1 MLGAHQYVGLLVP
14 EHTKW
19 WALRITSYKS
29 WFWAGI
35 LLVLPA
41 VAHAAGLGKLT
52 ILSTLGQPLAAEV
65 DLVSVQEHE
74 VAALKVRIASPEAF
88 ARADVQYSPALIGVR
103 LSIERR
109 SDGRPYVKI
118 VSTRP
123 VNEPFIDLLVEL
135 SWPQG
140 HLVREYTALI
150 DPPGYTPGA
159 PIVQAVP
166 PVELAPAVT
175 LESQAPAST
184 APVEAK
190 PAATAPAVARAV
202 APVRSLESQALAPT
216 APVKAKRAARAPA
229 VKRAAAPAAAGGKE
243 YGPVKRGDTL
253 SRIAARVKPEG
264 VTLEQML
271 VSLYHANREAFGDN
285 MDVLYAGSMLRIPE
299 EHQVA
304 ATSQSEAMK
313 KVRDQAAGK
322 EAPME
327 VLRLSKGELPSVG
340 KTGDGKGVPR
350 EVTERLRV
358 LEAEL
363 DALEKALTDANQ
375 LVAKLEQTVRNMR
388 RRIEITER
396 LPDVAAAETLPQPA
410 PGVPPGAAPPVKGD
424 QAAQPESARSEPA
437 KSGLTAIA
445 PGSGEQPAPEAQP
458 PAAAGPTQQPKP
470 KPKPAEIVQAPPST
484 VDQILAEPLYLAG
497 GGLLALLGGVGYWFA
512 RRRRT
517 QVTDVDPLVNDPLAE
532 AELFLGF
539 GRDQQAEEILK
550 EVLEGDPANEA
561 AKLKLSQIYARRKE
575 KAALEKNAHNV
586 PTQTD
591 GAVNSS
597 LGATLGEMAR
607 ALEAQDIVRDAG
619 AAHAAAELTPAVA
632 APDSTLKFPD
642 GMQPPAAPVKTPGA
656 HGGEAVKADVTGDPT
671 APLGEMA
678 RALEAQDIAR
688 DAGAAHAAA
697 ETAPAV
703 AAHDSTL
710 NFPGEM
716 QPPAAPGGDAVKA
729 GVTGD
734 PAVPK
739 IGTIDFDA
747 APAPATPG
755 DRKDSARDA
764 GAAHAA
770 AEAAPEFAAPD
781 LTLEFPDG
789 SQPPA
794 APGGD
799 ADKAAPAV
807 GTIDF
812 DAAPAPAK
820 PDAGKDSA
828 RDETTIPVSR
838 KP

>member
-1 MLGAHQYVGLLVP
+1 
-14 EHTKW
+14 
-19 WALRITSYKS
+19 
-29 WFWAGI
+29 
-35 LLVLPA
+35 VLPA

-159 PIVQAVP
+159 PIVQAEP
-166 PVELAPAVT
+166 PVVPAPDVT
-175 LESQAPAST
+175 LESQAPVPA

-190 PAATAPAVARAV
+190 PAAIAPAVTRAA
-202 APVRSLESQALAPT
+202 APVRTIESQALAPT

-229 VKRAAAPAAAGGKE
+229 VKRAAAQAGAESKE

-253 SRIAARVKPEG
+253 SKIAARVKPEG

-304 ATSQSEAMK
+304 ATLPSEPMK
-313 KVRDQAAGK
+313 KVRDQAAGR
-322 EAPME
+322 ETPME

-363 DALEKALTDANQ
+363 DALEKALTDANR
-375 LVAKLEQTVRNMR
+375 LVAQLEQTVKNMR
-388 RRIEITER
+388 RRIEITEQ
-396 LPDVAAAETLPQPA
+396 LPGVAAAETLPQPA
-410 PGVPPGAAPPVKGD
+410 PGVPPGAAPPVKGG

-497 GGLLALLGGVGYWFA
+497 GGLLALLGGAGYWFA

-532 AELFLGF
+532 ADLFLGF

-561 AKLKLSQIYARRKE
+561 AKLKLSQIYATRNE
-575 KAALEKNAHNV
+575 KAALEKPAHHV
-586 PTQTD
+586 PAQTD
-591 GAVNSS
+591 GAVNSP

-607 ALEAQDIVRDAG
+607 ALGAQDSV
-619 AAHAAAELTPAVA
+619 
-632 APDSTLKFPD
+632 
-642 GMQPPAAPVKTPGA
+642 
-656 HGGEAVKADVTGDPT
+656 
-671 APLGEMA
+671 
-678 RALEAQDIAR
+678 
-688 DAGAAHAAA
+688 
-697 ETAPAV
+697 
-703 AAHDSTL
+703 
-710 NFPGEM
+710 
-716 QPPAAPGGDAVKA
+716 
-729 GVTGD
+729 
-734 PAVPK
+734 
-739 IGTIDFDA
+739 
-747 APAPATPG
+747 
-755 DRKDSARDA
+755 RDA

-770 AEAAPEFAAPD
+770 AEAAPAVAAPDSMLKFPYGMQPSAAPEKTPGAVNSSVVAPSDAMAPVVETPGIARDAGATHAVAEAAPAVAAPDSTLEFPEEMQPPAAPDKTPGSPGGEAVKAGVTREPVAPIVGTIEFDVAPALATAGDGKDSARDADAANAAAVAAPEPEFAAPE
-781 LTLEFPDG
+781 LMLEFPDG
-789 SQPPA
+789 MQPPA
-794 APGGD
+794 APASA

-820 PDAGKDSA
+820 PDDGKD
-828 RDETTIPVSR
+828 RGP
-838 KP
+838 KHQ

>member
-1 MLGAHQYVGLLVP
+1 M
-14 EHTKW
+14 
-19 WALRITSYKS
+19 
-29 WFWAGI
+29 
-35 LLVLPA
+35 LLVLPW

-52 ILSTLGQPLAAEV
+52 IVSALGQPLLAEV
-65 DLVSVQEHE
+65 DLISVQEHE
-74 VAALKVRIASPEAF
+74 LAALKVRIASPEAF
-88 ARADVQYSPALIGVR
+88 TKANVQYSPALIGVR

-118 VSTRP
+118 ISTRP

-140 HLVREYTALI
+140 NLVREYTALI

-216 APVKAKRAARAPA
+216 APVKAKPAAKARA
-229 VKRAAAPAAAGGKE
+229 VTRAAAPGGAESKE

-253 SRIAARVKPEG
+253 SKIAARVKPEG

-285 MDVLYAGSMLRIPE
+285 MNILYAGSMLRIPE
-299 EHQVA
+299 EQQVV
-304 ATSQSEAMK
+304 ATAQSEAMK
-313 KVRDQAAGK
+313 KVREQAAGK
-322 EAPME
+322 ETPME
-327 VLRLSKGELPSVG
+327 VLRLSKGELPSAG
-340 KTGDGKGVPR
+340 RTGNGKGAPR
-350 EVTERLRV
+350 EVTERLHV

-363 DALEKALTDANQ
+363 DALEKALTEANQ
-375 LVAKLEQTVRNMR
+375 LVVQLEQTVKNMR
-388 RRIEITER
+388 RRIEITEQ
-396 LPDVAAAETLPQPA
+396 LPGVAAAGTLPQPA
-410 PGVPPGAAPPVKGD
+410 PGAQPGAAPPVKGD
-424 QAAQPESARSEPA
+424 QAAQPEPARAEPA
-437 KSGLTAIA
+437 KTGLIA
-445 PGSGEQPAPEAQP
+445 EAPRSGEQAAPAAQ
-458 PAAAGPTQQPKP
+458 PAAAGTPQQPKP
-470 KPKPAEIVQAPPST
+470 KPTEIVQAPPDT
-484 VDQILAEPLYLAG
+484 IDQILAEPLYLAG
-497 GGLLALLGGVGYWFA
+497 GGLFLLLGGAGYWFA

-517 QVTDVDPLVNDPLAE
+517 QVADVDPLVNDPLAE
-532 AELFLGF
+532 AELFLG
-539 GRDQQAEEILK
+539 
-550 EVLEGDPANEA
+550 
-561 AKLKLSQIYARRKE
+561 LSQIYARRKE

-607 ALEAQDIVRDAG
+607 ALEVQDIVRDAG

-789 SQPPA
+789 MQSPS

-799 ADKAAPAV
+799 ADKS
-807 GTIDF
+807 
-812 DAAPAPAK
+812 
-820 PDAGKDSA
+820 SA
-828 RDETTIPVSR
+828 SKT
-838 KP
+838 

>member
-1 MLGAHQYVGLLVP
+1 M
-14 EHTKW
+14 
-19 WALRITSYKS
+19 
-29 WFWAGI
+29 
-35 LLVLPA
+35 LLVLPC

-52 ILSTLGQPLAAEV
+52 IVSALGQPLLAEV
-65 DLVSVQEHE
+65 DLISVQEHE
-74 VAALKVRIASPEAF
+74 LAALKVRIASPEAF
-88 ARADVQYSPALIGVR
+88 TKANVQYSPALIGVR
-103 LSIERR
+103 LSVERR
-109 SDGRPYVKI
+109 SDGGPYIKI
-118 VSTRP
+118 ISTRP

-159 PIVQAVP
+159 PIVQVVP

-190 PAATAPAVARAV
+190 PAATAPAVTRAA
-202 APVRSLESQALAPT
+202 APVRTPESQALAPT
-216 APVKAKRAARAPA
+216 APVKARPAAKAPA
-229 VKRAAAPAAAGGKE
+229 VTRAAAPAGAESKE

-253 SRIAARVKPEG
+253 SKIAARVKPEG

-285 MDVLYAGSMLRIPE
+285 MNILYAGSMLRIPE
-299 EHQVA
+299 ELPVA
-304 ATSQSEAMK
+304 ATAQSEAMK

-322 EAPME
+322 ETPMD
-327 VLRLSKGELPSVG
+327 VLRLSKGELPG
-340 KTGDGKGVPR
+340 RTGDGKGAPR

-363 DALEKALTDANQ
+363 DALEKALTEANQ
-375 LVAKLEQTVRNMR
+375 LVVQLEQTIKNMR

-396 LPDVAAAETLPQPA
+396 LPGVAAAGTLPQPA
-410 PGVPPGAAPPVKGD
+410 PGALPGAAPPVKGE
-424 QAAQPESARSEPA
+424 QVSQPEPARVEPA
-437 KSGLTAIA
+437 KTGLTAQA
-445 PGSGEQPAPEAQP
+445 PRSGEPAAPATQPT
-458 PAAAGPTQQPKP
+458 AAGPPQQPKP
-470 KPKPAEIVQAPPST
+470 KPTEIVQAPPDMI
-484 VDQILAEPLYLAG
+484 DQILAEPWYLAG
-497 GGLLALLGGVGYWFA
+497 GGLLALLGGAGYWFA

-532 AELFLGF
+532 ADLFLGF

-561 AKLKLSQIYARRKE
+561 AKLKLSQIYARRDE
-575 KAALEKNAHNV
+575 KTALEKPAHNV
-586 PTQTD
+586 PARTD

-607 ALEAQDIVRDAG
+607 ALGAQDSVRDAG
-619 AAHAAAELTPAVA
+619 AAHAAAEAAPAVA
-632 APDSTLKFPD
+632 APDATLKFPD

-656 HGGEAVKADVTGDPT
+656 VNSSVVASSD
-671 APLGEMA
+671 EMA
-678 RALEAQDIAR
+678 PAVETPGIAR

-697 ETAPAV
+697 EAAPAV
-703 AAHDSTL
+703 AAPGSTL
-710 NFPGEM
+710 KFPDGM
-716 QPPAAPGGDAVKA
+716 QPPAGGEAVKA
-729 GVTGD
+729 GVTGE
-734 PAVPK
+734 PAAPLA
-739 IGTIDFDA
+739 GTIEFDA

-755 DRKDSARDA
+755 DGKDSARDA
-764 GAAHAA
+764 GAARAA

-789 SQPPA
+789 MQPPA

-799 ADKAAPAV
+799 ADKAAPAA

-812 DAAPAPAK
+812 EAAPAPAK
-820 PDAGKDSA
+820 PDDVKERA
-828 RDETTIPVSR
+828 RDDTTVPVSR

>member
-1 MLGAHQYVGLLVP
+1 M
-14 EHTKW
+14 
-19 WALRITSYKS
+19 
-29 WFWAGI
+29 
-35 LLVLPA
+35 LLVLPW

-52 ILSTLGQPLAAEV
+52 IVSALGQPLLAEV
-65 DLVSVQEHE
+65 DLISVQEHE
-74 VAALKVRIASPEAF
+74 LAALKVRIASPEAF
-88 ARADVQYSPALIGVR
+88 TKANVQYSPALIGVR

-118 VSTRP
+118 ISTRP

-140 HLVREYTALI
+140 NLVREYTALI

-216 APVKAKRAARAPA
+216 APVKAKPAAKARA
-229 VKRAAAPAAAGGKE
+229 VTRAAAPAGAESKE

-253 SRIAARVKPEG
+253 SKIAARVKPEG

-285 MDVLYAGSMLRIPE
+285 MNILYAGSMLRIPE
-299 EHQVA
+299 EQQVV
-304 ATSQSEAMK
+304 ATAQSEAMK
-313 KVRDQAAGK
+313 KVREQAADK
-322 EAPME
+322 ETPME
-327 VLRLSKGELPSVG
+327 VLRLSKGELPSAG
-340 KTGDGKGVPR
+340 RTGNGKGAPR
-350 EVTERLRV
+350 EVTERLHV

-363 DALEKALTDANQ
+363 DALEKALTEANQ
-375 LVAKLEQTVRNMR
+375 LVVQLEQTVKNMR
-388 RRIEITER
+388 RRIEITEQ
-396 LPDVAAAETLPQPA
+396 LPGVAAAGTLPQPA
-410 PGVPPGAAPPVKGD
+410 PGAQPGAAPPVKGD
-424 QAAQPESARSEPA
+424 QAAQPEPARAEPA
-437 KSGLTAIA
+437 KTGLIA
-445 PGSGEQPAPEAQP
+445 EAPRSGEQAAPAAQ
-458 PAAAGPTQQPKP
+458 PAAAGTPQQPKP
-470 KPKPAEIVQAPPST
+470 KPTEIVQAPPDT
-484 VDQILAEPLYLAG
+484 IDQILAEPLYLAG

-607 ALEAQDIVRDAG
+607 ALEVQDIVRDAG

-688 DAGAAHAAA
+688 DTGAAHAAA

-812 DAAPAPAK
+812 DATPAPAK
-820 PDAGKDSA
+820 PDGGEGPA
-828 RDETTIPVSR
+828 RDDTTIPPVPR